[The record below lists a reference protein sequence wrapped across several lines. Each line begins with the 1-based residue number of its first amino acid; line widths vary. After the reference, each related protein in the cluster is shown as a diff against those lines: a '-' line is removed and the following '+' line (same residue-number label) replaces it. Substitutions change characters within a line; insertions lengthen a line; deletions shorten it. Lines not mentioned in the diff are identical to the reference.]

1 MTRSIRP
8 LLKGLLVAGAALA
21 LCTAQAQTYP
31 AKPVSLVVGFAP
43 GGSAASL
50 ARLLAQKLGS
60 SLGPPVVVANRPCA
74 DGAAVRRGRPGL
86 RHSVERFAA
95 HQGRQAAS
103 AGGDHED
110 ALERAAGCAD

>member
-8 LLKGLLVAGAALA
+8 FLRGLLVAGAALA

-43 GGSAASL
+43 GGSADSL

-60 SLGPPVVVANRPCA
+60 SLGQPVVVDNKPGAGGTIA
-74 DGAAVRRGRPGL
+74 TAAV
-86 RHSVERFAA
+86 
-95 HQGRQAAS
+95 AAS
-103 AGGDHED
+103 KPDGPNAVSSQ
-110 ALERAAGCAD
+110 R